1 MLKKAL
7 RTLLPILALL
17 CFVGMAFALLLDET
31 LLSIELF
38 AAMIVFLVGTVLIE
52 KKPLEERKHV
62 VERKPKRRREKVSV
76 RYCPVCG
83 SEIPFDAKFCPYCG
97 NAVEKR

>member
-1 MLKKAL
+1 MLKKVL
-7 RTLLPILALL
+7 RTLFPILALL

-52 KKPLEERKHV
+52 KKPSEERKHV
-62 VERKPKRRREKVSV
+62 VEREPKRRKEKVSV
-76 RYCPVCG
+76 RHCPVCG